1 MKTLHLEKTKG
12 YTGQKAGKTWVA
24 KMTADGRQF
33 LTPDE
38 IECGPDREWFR
49 KDKATRTDTYHLP
62 DGLYEVC
69 EIGERYFRLVW
80 TKDDGG
86 TGSMA
91 LDDDRAARMIALIE
105 SGEDFESARQKSKTA
120 NA

>member
-1 MKTLHLEKTKG
+1 MKST
-12 YTGQKAGKTWVA
+12 AGRIA
-24 KMTADGRQF
+24 NGS
-33 LTPDE
+33 
-38 IECGPDREWFR
+38 
-49 KDKATRTDTYHLP
+49 
-62 DGLYEVC
+62 
-69 EIGERYFRLVW
+69 FRLVW
-80 TKDDGG
+80 TKDDGT